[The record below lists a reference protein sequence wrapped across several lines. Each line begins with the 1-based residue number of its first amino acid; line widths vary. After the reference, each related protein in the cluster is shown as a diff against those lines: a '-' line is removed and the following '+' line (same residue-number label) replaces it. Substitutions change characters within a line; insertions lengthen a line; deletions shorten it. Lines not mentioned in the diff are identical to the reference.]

1 MLTNRI
7 YLDHHATTP
16 VDPRVLDAML
26 PYFNER
32 FGNAASKTHPFGWEA
47 EAAVEIARKQIADL
61 IGADAREIVFT
72 SGATEAINL
81 ALKGVFE
88 AYGSKGR
95 HFITCATEHKAVLDT
110 CRHLEQ
116 LGARV
121 AYVSVR
127 PDASVDP
134 EALKQAIQSDT
145 VLVSVMLA
153 NNEVGTINAVREI
166 GAIAR
171 ERGILMHSDIA
182 QAAGKIPVDADE
194 LNLDLASLSGHK
206 IYGPKGVGAL
216 FVRRRQP
223 RVRLVAQM
231 DGGGHENGM
240 RSGTLNVPAI
250 VGMGRAAELC
260 RQEMEKDFRHTA
272 ALRNRLFRLLD
283 DALPDLHLN
292 GPAFEECD
300 GPFMPCARLPN
311 NLNVSFPHVDGE
323 GLILALKD
331 IAVSTGSACTSASP
345 EPSHVLQAMGL
356 DRELM
361 LASLRFGVGRFNT
374 VEEIDRAAERVI
386 DVVRKLKNKFV

>member
-1 MLTNRI
+1 MPTKRI
-7 YLDHHATTP
+7 YLDNHATTP
-16 VDPRVLDAML
+16 VDSRVLDTML

-88 AYGSKGR
+88 AYGPKGR
-95 HFITCATEHKAVLDT
+95 HYITARAEHKAVLDT

-121 AYVSVR
+121 TYVPVR
-127 PDASVDP
+127 SDGSVDP
-134 EALKQAIQSDT
+134 EAVREAIQPDT
-145 VLVSVMLA
+145 ALISVMLA
-153 NNEVGTINAVREI
+153 NNEVGTINTVREI
-166 GAIAR
+166 GAIAS

-182 QAAGKIPVDADE
+182 QAAGKIAADVND
-194 LNLDLASLSGHK
+194 LHVDLASLSGHK

-250 VGMGRAAELC
+250 VGIGRAAELC

-272 ALRNRLFRLLD
+272 ALRNRLFRLLE

-292 GPAFEECD
+292 GPAFEESE
-300 GPFMPCARLPN
+300 GPFMPCTRLPN

-356 DRELM
+356 DGELM
-361 LASLRFGVGRFNT
+361 RASLRFGVGRFNAE
-374 VEEIDRAAERVI
+374 EEIDLAAERVI
-386 DVVRKLKNKFV
+386 DVVRKLKNN